1 MSIMPG
7 HCCVQVLEHMCGTSI
22 YGIAIWVLGISQ
34 RTDNF
39 YKQTTMT
46 HVNVE
51 CVTFIAVSFNCEDC
65 WPRDTR

>member
-1 MSIMPG
+1 
-7 HCCVQVLEHMCGTSI
+7 VVLPFMVS
-22 YGIAIWVLGISQ
+22 IAIWVLGISQ

-51 CVTFIAVSFNCEDC
+51 CVIFIAVSFNCEDC